1 MKISLKIITAFIISI
16 NAIYAQPSWFQEG
29 KIVTKYNDTLNVLI
43 DLSNT
48 YFKKATYKTD
58 TGATVQTMPISQI
71 KQVFTQY
78 NLYENIKVKKTE
90 KMFRYVINDKVSLLK
105 YYELNPGQ
113 INYKN
118 GGSISV
124 QNPPTIIYAVKTD
137 KDVIFI
143 KNKKDKDLLI
153 PLCDNCPEV
162 KAFIQSNSFN
172 LEKLDDTVKRINS
185 CNKE

>member
-1 MKISLKIITAFIISI
+1 MKTSLKIITAFIISI
-16 NAIYAQPSWFQEG
+16 NTIYAQPSWFQEG
-29 KIVTKYNDTLNVLI
+29 KIVTKNNDTLNVLI

-58 TGATVQTMPISQI
+58 AGANVQAMPISQI
-71 KQVFTQY
+71 KQVFTPNNQ
-78 NLYENIKVKKTE
+78 YENIKVKKTE

-124 QNPPTIIYAVKTD
+124 QNPPTVIYAVKTAND
-137 KDVIFI
+137 LII
-143 KNKKDKDLLI
+143 LKNKKDKALLL
-153 PLCDNCPEV
+153 PLCNSCP
-162 KAFIQSNSFN
+162 KATEYLQKHSFN
-172 LEKLDDTVKRINS
+172 FDQLIDLVRLINF
-185 CNKE
+185 CDQ